1 MRVYLWRLFRAWRPA
16 ACGLAVSRRAP
27 PWPSAVFLRAVR
39 VGPGVGV
46 SLLLFTLNR
55 KSLYGQIALCLPV

>member
-1 MRVYLWRLFRAWRPA
+1 MWVYLWRLCCAWRPA

-39 VGPGVGV
+39 VVPGVGAF
-46 SLLLFTLNR
+46 SLLF
-55 KSLYGQIALCLPV
+55 IAEL